1 MKITILPFLF
11 LLSTVILCAQEI
23 QPDEIVSLDS
33 VVTDSGTVYTT
44 KARFGSSVYTFVEK
58 MPEYPGGVDALMNY
72 LSKNIKYPKAA
83 RKNNIQGKV
92 FLKFVVSAD
101 GSINNVTIIRG
112 IGGGCEEEAVRVVE
126 NMPRWFPGYANGE
139 AVDVWYTLPIVF
151 TLGK

>member
-1 MKITILPFLF
+1 MKKTILPFLF
-11 LLSTVILCAQEI
+11 LFSSVILCAQEI
-23 QPDEIVSLDS
+23 QPDEIVSVDS
-33 VVTDSGTVYTT
+33 VVTDTGTIYTT
-44 KARFGSSVYTFVEK
+44 KARFGSTVYTFAEK
-58 MPEYPGGVDALMNY
+58 MPEFPGGIDALMNY

-92 FLKFVVSAD
+92 FLKFIVSAD

-126 NMPRWFPGYANGE
+126 NMPRWSPGYSNGE
-139 AVDVWYTLPIVF
+139 AVDVYYTLPIIF